1 MLPREAS
8 GNGAGEEF
16 HRGFHPVAVRLR
28 VAVFTRLALCPA
40 RARVALVA
48 LLVFAINSNY
58 KWQTKT
64 QKWAT
69 SVSPG
74 IGQTFNYLD
83 EDAKVACFFTQFRLQ
98 FWFSVLGRDQRGV
111 ADPPPAPEKVNSIT
125 QFLSLFMLLS
135 PLLVVVCAVRF
146 GNYKQLY
153 KLQLIKL
160 QAPWHSEKPFAERA
174 PSKAASNQKS
184 CHTKQRC
191 TRRAITYAKDFS
203 TYP

>member
-1 MLPREAS
+1 MRCYQGEAEWQWGRGGVS
-8 GNGAGEEF
+8 SSPSQTTCSCFYPASIVPGQGAS
-16 HRGFHPVAVRLR
+16 
-28 VAVFTRLALCPA
+28 C
-40 RARVALVA
+40 VALVA

-58 KWQTKT
+58 KRQTKT

-111 ADPPPAPEKVNSIT
+111 LSSCRCPEKVNSIT

-135 PLLVVVCAVRF
+135 LLPVVVCAVRF

-160 QAPWHSEKPFAERA
+160 QAPCASEKTFSR
-174 PSKAASNQKS
+174 KS
-184 CHTKQRC
+184 T
-191 TRRAITYAKDFS
+191 I
-203 TYP
+203 